1 MQIVILHHENKKRT
15 FFKES
20 DQTTEDATINMLD
33 LERMNDKQLTRI
45 YNAFFN

>member
-1 MQIVILHHENKKRT
+1 MKTRNEILDQFGT

-33 LERMNDKQLTRI
+33 LERMNDKQLNHI

>member
-1 MQIVILHHENKKRT
+1 MKTRNEILGQFGT

-20 DQTTEDATINMLD
+20 NQTTEDATINMLD
-33 LERMNDKQLTRI
+33 LERMNDKKLTRI